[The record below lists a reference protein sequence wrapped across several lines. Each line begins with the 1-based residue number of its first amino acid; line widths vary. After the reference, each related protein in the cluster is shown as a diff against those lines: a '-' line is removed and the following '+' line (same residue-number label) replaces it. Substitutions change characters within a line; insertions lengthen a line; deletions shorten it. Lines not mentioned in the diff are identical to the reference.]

1 MSFYIK
7 YIRNRK
13 KKWWNESLFQ
23 SVQTKAYE
31 EELKRYEDKERAELD
46 KARLR
51 AQEAVSH
58 YYDVLCSL
66 STMREPPSPPPLF
79 TTSYQCLGHWS
90 SALSVSHIHLRLET
104 VMTGI
109 FYSCTEVTT
118 LKELVSVCVVV
129 SANWAV
135 INKNRAVCESAF
147 VGCNLECFYEK
158 MWKIEEN
165 IDCISFVGMLYWKL
179 TNFSLICKHQP
190 NQQT

>member
-66 STMREPPSPPPLF
+66 STMREPPSPPPPVYYII
-79 TTSYQCLGHWS
+79 SM
-90 SALSVSHIHLRLET
+90 LR
-104 VMTGI
+104 
-109 FYSCTEVTT
+109 T
-118 LKELVSVCVVV
+118 LK
-129 SANWAV
+129 
-135 INKNRAVCESAF
+135 
-147 VGCNLECFYEK
+147 
-158 MWKIEEN
+158 
-165 IDCISFVGMLYWKL
+165 
-179 TNFSLICKHQP
+179 
-190 NQQT
+190 